1 MEVAALRQL
10 KFARAGYIV
19 ISILFYLAGFIS
31 ILSPDISK
39 KAAVITGGIILIVYG
54 IIKMIGYLSKDLYCL
69 AFQYDF
75 ACGLFLIVLGIV
87 VLAINT
93 RYSGHLL
100 SGLGILILLDSLLCI
115 QTSIDAKKFGLSA
128 WPMILI
134 ISIVA
139 GTLGVILLVTNQ
151 QMAAGAALLAE
162 GFMRQYIVQ
171 CTVRLST
178 GLQPCDEYSLR
189 KNEEETR

>member
-134 ISIVA
+134 IPLWQEHWESS
-139 GTLGVILLVTNQ
+139 
-151 QMAAGAALLAE
+151 
-162 GFMRQYIVQ
+162 
-171 CTVRLST
+171 CW
-178 GLQPCDEYSLR
+178 
-189 KNEEETR
+189 